1 MGRFSP
7 FVLSKHSPRPTF
19 PPMPDGLFTFF
30 AALTLGAALLLVL
43 SRNAVT
49 SAMGMILALVGI
61 AADFFLLDAYFLGV
75 LQVLVYA
82 GAVMVLFLFII
93 MLLDTDEAPGAYP
106 WKTAA
111 LGLATFFLLAAAVV
125 GLFIWSGAFV
135 SGLPAGPTP
144 PELSANPAEFTTA
157 AKSFGRLLYTKY
169 LLPLELAGLLLLVA
183 LVGVVSLS
191 KDVPE
196 GQA

>member
-1 MGRFSP
+1 
-7 FVLSKHSPRPTF
+7 
-19 PPMPDGLFTFF
+19 MPDGLFMFF

-49 SAMGMILALVGI
+49 SAMGMILALVGV
-61 AADFFLLDAYFLGV
+61 AAEFFLLDAYFLGV

-93 MLLDTDEAPGAYP
+93 MLLNTDDSEDSYP

-111 LGLATFFLLAAAVV
+111 IGLAAFFLLGAGVLW
-125 GLFIWSGAFV
+125 LFHWSGAV
-135 SGLPAGPTP
+135 PQTLAGPTP
-144 PELSANPAEFTTA
+144 PELSTNPAEFTTA
-157 AKSFGRLLYTKY
+157 AKSFGRLLYSKY
-169 LLPLELAGLLLLVA
+169 LLPLEIAGFLLLVA

-191 KDVPE
+191 KDAKE
-196 GQA
+196 DNA

>member
-1 MGRFSP
+1 MGFFVP

-93 MLLDTDEAPGAYP
+93 MLLDTDDAVGAYP

-111 LGLATFFLLAAAVV
+111 LGLATFFLLGAGVLWLFHWSGAVGAAPAGPRAPIAPPPAAPRPSPVINRNVGALAATVDVLAMAGSIAAAV
-125 GLFIWSGAFV
+125 I
-135 SGLPAGPTP
+135 
-144 PELSANPAEFTTA
+144 
-157 AKSFGRLLYTKY
+157 LY
-169 LLPLELAGLLLLVA
+169 LELFVKTKG
-183 LVGVVSLS
+183 
-191 KDVPE
+191 
-196 GQA
+196 

>member
-1 MGRFSP
+1 
-7 FVLSKHSPRPTF
+7 
-19 PPMPDGLFTFF
+19 MPDGLFIFF
-30 AALTLGAALLLVL
+30 AALTLGAAFLLVL

-49 SAMGMILALVGI
+49 SAMGMILALVGV

-93 MLLDTDEAPGAYP
+93 MLLDTEDPAGAYP
-106 WKTAA
+106 WKKAA
-111 LGLATFFLLAAAVV
+111 GGLAVFFLLAAGVLW
-125 GLFIWSGAFV
+125 LFHWSGAV
-135 SGLPAGPTP
+135 PGTAAGATP
-144 PELSANPAEFTTA
+144 PELTANPAEFATA
-157 AKSFGRLLYTKY
+157 AKAFGRLLYTKY
-169 LLPLELAGLLLLVA
+169 LLPLEIAGLLLLTA

-191 KDVPE
+191 KDAPA

>member
-1 MGRFSP
+1 
-7 FVLSKHSPRPTF
+7 
-19 PPMPDGLFTFF
+19 MPDGLFIFF

-49 SAMGMILALVGI
+49 SAMGMILALVGV
-61 AADFFLLDAYFLGV
+61 AAEFFLLDAYFLGV

-93 MLLDTDEAPGAYP
+93 MLLDTEDPTGAYP

-111 LGLATFFLLAAAVV
+111 LGLATFFLLAAGVLW
-125 GLFIWSGAFV
+125 LFHWSGAV
-135 SGLPAGPTP
+135 SAGATP
-144 PELSANPAEFTTA
+144 PELSNNPAEFVTA
-157 AKSFGRLLYTKY
+157 AKAFGRLLYTKY
-169 LLPLELAGLLLLVA
+169 LLPLEIAGFLLLVA

-191 KDVPE
+191 KDNPE
-196 GQA
+196 NKA

>member
-1 MGRFSP
+1 
-7 FVLSKHSPRPTF
+7 
-19 PPMPDGLFTFF
+19 MPDGLFTFF

-93 MLLDTDEAPGAYP
+93 MLLDTDDAPGAYP

-111 LGLATFFLLAAAVV
+111 VGLATFFLLGAGVLW
-125 GLFIWSGAFV
+125 LFHWSGAV
-135 SGLPAGPTP
+135 SAVKAGATP

-157 AKSFGRLLYTKY
+157 CERLGQNFQVMHCGGHLVLGR
-169 LLPLELAGLLLLVA
+169 A
-183 LVGVVSLS
+183 
-191 KDVPE
+191 
-196 GQA
+196 

>member
-1 MGRFSP
+1 
-7 FVLSKHSPRPTF
+7 
-19 PPMPDGLFTFF
+19 MPDGLFTFF

-106 WKTAA
+106 WKKAA

-125 GLFIWSGAFV
+125 GLGEHQVHAQGRDLLALEQLARQGRQALPGPGPAARR
-135 SGLPAGPTP
+135 GLQVAQAVLGIYA
-144 PELSANPAEFTTA
+144 ANSFYF
-157 AKSFGRLLYTKY
+157 SFGNW
-169 LLPLELAGLLLLVA
+169 LA
-183 LVGVVSLS
+183 VSNYR
-191 KDVPE
+191 
-196 GQA
+196 

>member
-1 MGRFSP
+1 
-7 FVLSKHSPRPTF
+7 
-19 PPMPDGLFTFF
+19 MPDGLFLFF
-30 AALTLGAALLLVL
+30 AALTLGAACMLVA

-49 SAMGMILALVGI
+49 SAMGMILALVGV

-93 MLLDTDEAPGAYP
+93 MLLNTDDPEGAYP
-106 WKTAA
+106 GKAAA
-111 LGLATFFLLAAAVV
+111 LGLAVFFLLGAGVLW
-125 GLFIWSGAFV
+125 LFHWSGAV
-135 SGLPAGPTP
+135 ASTPAGATP
-144 PELSANPAEFTTA
+144 PELSDLPKVFTTS

-169 LLPLELAGLLLLVA
+169 LLPLEIAGFLLLVA

-191 KDVPE
+191 KDSTE
-196 GQA
+196 ENA

>member
-1 MGRFSP
+1 M
-7 FVLSKHSPRPTF
+7 
-19 PPMPDGLFTFF
+19 
-30 AALTLGAALLLVL
+30 VL

-49 SAMGMILALVGI
+49 SAMGMILALVGV

-75 LQVLVYA
+75 LQILVYA

-93 MLLDTDEAPGAYP
+93 MLLDTEDPQGAYP

-111 LGLATFFLLAAAVV
+111 LGLATFFLLAAGVLW
-125 GLFIWSGAFV
+125 LFHWSGAV
-135 SGLPAGPTP
+135 TDIKAGATP
-144 PELSANPAEFTTA
+144 PELSTNPAEFTTA

-169 LLPLELAGLLLLVA
+169 LLPLEIAGFLLLAA

-191 KDVPE
+191 KDNPE
-196 GQA
+196 RQA

>member
-1 MGRFSP
+1 
-7 FVLSKHSPRPTF
+7 
-19 PPMPDGLFTFF
+19 MPDGLFIFF
-30 AALTLGAALLLVL
+30 AALTLGAAALLVA

-49 SAMGMILALVGI
+49 SAMGMILALVGV

-93 MLLDTDEAPGAYP
+93 MLLSDTAESPQAYP
-106 WKTAA
+106 WK
-111 LGLATFFLLAAAVV
+111 LAAA
-125 GLFIWSGAFV
+125 GLALFFFLAAGVLWLFYTSGSV
-135 SGLPAGPTP
+135 PNTLAGNTP
-144 PELSANPAEFTTA
+144 PELSTDPTIFTTS

-169 LLPLELAGLLLLVA
+169 LLPLEISGFLLLIA

-191 KDVPE
+191 KDPTPS
-196 GQA
+196 A